1 MEKPRNKKN
10 FSKNRGLGISFSQ
23 EKRILIYR
31 RNAVAESI
39 RSNAA
44 LEVYFDDRHQGDP
57 LMAEATEHGI
67 HYQVVSKEQLNA
79 LANHQ
84 PHQGI
89 ISFCAPLKTV
99 SLDQLIEKT
108 QGKESPLVLI
118 LDGIEDPHNM
128 GAILRSADA
137 FGVDGIIIKNV
148 GNAPLNGTLC
158 NISTGACFYLN
169 LCVVSNLSQAISK
182 LKEAGFWIAAS
193 DGYATMSYQDLDYS
207 RKLAFIV
214 GSEGF
219 GISKLLLK
227 NSDYVVKIPMQGH
240 VNSLNASV
248 ATGILLSYARS
259 KNA

>member
-1 MEKPRNKKN
+1 MEKGRNNKKN
-10 FSKNRGLGISFSQ
+10 QRNRSSGISFSR

-44 LEVYFDDRHQGDP
+44 LEVYFDDHHQGDP
-57 LMAEATEHGI
+57 LMAESSAHGI
-67 HYQVVSKEQLNA
+67 HYEVLSKEQLNA

-84 PHQGI
+84 PHQGVV
-89 ISFCAPLKTV
+89 SFCDPLKTV
-99 SLDQLIEKT
+99 SLDQLIEMT
-108 QGKESPLVLI
+108 QGRESPLILI

-137 FGVDGIIIKNV
+137 FGVDGIIVRNA
-148 GNAPLNGTLC
+148 GNAPLNATLA

-169 LCVVSNLSQAISK
+169 LCVVPNLSQAIEK
-182 LKEAGFWIAAS
+182 LKGAGFWIAAS
-193 DGYATMSYQDLDYS
+193 DGYATMSYQDLDYD
-207 RKLAFIV
+207 RKLAFII

-227 NSDYVVKIPMQGH
+227 RSDYVVKIPMQGH

-248 ATGILLSYARS
+248 AAGILLSYART
-259 KNA
+259 K